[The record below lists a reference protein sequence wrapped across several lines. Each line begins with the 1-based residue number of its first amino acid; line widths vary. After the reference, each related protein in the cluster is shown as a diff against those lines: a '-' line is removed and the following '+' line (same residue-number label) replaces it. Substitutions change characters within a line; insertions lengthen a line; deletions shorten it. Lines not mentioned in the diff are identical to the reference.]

1 MLNKIIYVDK
11 NKEMLVLKA
20 DVGNGFEFAG
30 YDVDPSFEGW
40 ETNKEEYMEDNDI
53 FFCVKNAF
61 PTEGIYKVIG
71 YDSSE
76 SNTPEG
82 YMDGYMVEKI
92 EKLYDIKL

>member
-1 MLNKIIYVDK
+1 MLNKIIYADG
-11 NKEMLVLKA
+11 NHSIIVLKV
-20 DVGNGFEFAG
+20 DSGGGFELEG
-30 YDVDPSFEGW
+30 YDADPCFEGW
-40 ETNKEEYMEDNDI
+40 KTDNIKYMEDDDI
-53 FFCVKNAF
+53 FFCAKNAF

-82 YMDGYMVEKI
+82 FIESYTVEKI